1 MDMLEV
7 LDGQEDCLHLHV
19 YVPNTTTPKQENK
32 KLPIIFWI
40 HGGGFFAGSGS
51 PKAYGPEH
59 FMDYDLILVAINY
72 RVGPLAFLT
81 LENDLMPGNLGI
93 HDQIL
98 ALKWTQD
105 NIEYFGGDPGKV
117 TIMGESAGAMSV
129 MYLMMSEQAKN
140 LFHGAI
146 IQSGPIISSYTHW
159 DKQPHVYTIRL
170 AQDLGCKN
178 VEDDKK
184 IVDCLRKIDAF
195 TYANHTKHFLHY
207 PWIGPNVWKP
217 YVDGTSDD
225 ISNPL
230 FMDEPIN
237 LLKTGQF
244 NKVPVI
250 IGTNSDE
257 GAINSIGFLDG
268 RASFDEINDSWNDS
282 IGPLILFHRSFDETM
297 EEDKEMAK
305 NIKEMYFQ
313 QENISKQNLNE
324 FIKLSGDH
332 MFYGG
337 TELVVEELN
346 KNNVTTF
353 RYMYNHKGTVTLPDI
368 FLLNR
373 MVFLGKLAG
382 SYLTGGWKMV
392 DLDMGVCHSDEIFVM
407 FRPQAIPINIL
418 ISEADKRAS
427 QRILSY
433 YANFAT

>member
-1 MDMLEV
+1 
-7 LDGQEDCLHLHV
+7 
-19 YVPNTTTPKQENK
+19 
-32 KLPIIFWI
+32 
-40 HGGGFFAGSGS
+40 
-51 PKAYGPEH
+51 
-59 FMDYDLILVAINY
+59 
-72 RVGPLAFLT
+72 
-81 LENDLMPGNLGI
+81 
-93 HDQIL
+93 
-98 ALKWTQD
+98 
-105 NIEYFGGDPGKV
+105 
-117 TIMGESAGAMSV
+117 
-129 MYLMMSEQAKN
+129 
-140 LFHGAI
+140 
-146 IQSGPIISSYTHW
+146 
-159 DKQPHVYTIRL
+159 
-170 AQDLGCKN
+170 
-178 VEDDKK
+178 
-184 IVDCLRKIDAF
+184 
-195 TYANHTKHFLHY
+195 
-207 PWIGPNVWKP
+207 
-217 YVDGTSDD
+217 
-225 ISNPL
+225 
-230 FMDEPIN
+230 MDEPIN
-237 LLKTGQF
+237 LLKAGQF